1 MPIAVD
7 LTGET
12 IPTNCRVTVLKLV
25 VCSYFRKALLL
36 PYALSGFDP
45 QVKCAELKLYYA
57 YSPVNVVCWKR
68 AICLEFIGKVSIPD
82 TNQRLSSFFGVRQ
95 L

>member
-36 PYALSGFDP
+36 PYALAGFDP
-45 QVKCAELKLYYA
+45 QVKCAELKLYIQ
-57 YSPVNVVCWKR
+57 SCQCRV
-68 AICLEFIGKVSIPD
+68 LEARHLPGIHWEG
-82 TNQRLSSFFGVRQ
+82 
-95 L
+95 